1 MKKIMI
7 IIVLFGGILFA
18 EDEDKPVGYV
28 YADMVYFTA
37 SKTGTTQNFN
47 PKGMKWAFG
56 YLLGEYT
63 IPMVEIDISTGLE
76 FDFITNTSA
85 HTKSNVISSS
95 TGINLG
101 EVTAS
106 IDNIY
111 ALYLKTP
118 ISIAGKFDFNTF
130 LGMSSSSLTL
140 KNKDF
145 TISDNQTTSFSYG
158 FGLEYM
164 LPQDISLHVSYMQ
177 YFANLSSIDIGLGV
191 KF

>member
-1 MKKIMI
+1 MST
-7 IIVLFGGILFA
+7 IVLFA
-18 EDEDKPVGYV
+18 DKDQPVGYV
-28 YADMVYFTA
+28 YVDTVMYSA

-63 IPMVEIDISTGLE
+63 IPVVDIDISTGLE
-76 FDFITNTSA
+76 FDFITNTSK
-85 HTKSNVISSS
+85 HTKPNVISTS

-106 IDNIY
+106 IDNVY

-118 ISIAGKFDFNTF
+118 ISIAGKFDFNTYI
-130 LGMSSSSLTL
+130 GMSSSSLTL
-140 KNKDF
+140 VNKDF
-145 TISDNQTTSFSYG
+145 TISDNQTTSLSYG

-164 LPQDISLHVSYMQ
+164 LPLNISIHASYMQ
-177 YFANLSSIDIGLGV
+177 YFSNLSSIDVGLGV

>member
-1 MKKIMI
+1 MKKISI
-7 IIVLFGGILFA
+7 LLLLLSSLVLA
-18 EDEDKPVGYV
+18 EDDKPIGYV
-28 YADMVYFTA
+28 YVDTVMYSST
-37 SKTGTTQNFN
+37 KTGTTQNFN

-63 IPMVEIDISTGLE
+63 IPVVDIDVSTGLE

-85 HTKSNVISSS
+85 HTKENVISSS

-101 EVTAS
+101 KVTAS

-118 ISIAGKFDFNTF
+118 ISIAGKFDFNTYV
-130 LGMSSSSLTL
+130 GMSSSSLTL

-145 TISDNQTTSFSYG
+145 TISDNQTTSLSYG

-164 LPQDISLHVSYMQ
+164 LPQNISVHASYMQ
-177 YFANLSSIDIGLGV
+177 YFSNLSSIDIGLGV

>member
-1 MKKIMI
+1 MKKINI
-7 IIVLFGGILFA
+7 LLLILSSLVLA
-18 EDEDKPVGYV
+18 EDDKPIGYV
-28 YADMVYFTA
+28 YVDTVMYSST
-37 SKTGTTQNFN
+37 KTGTTQNFN

-63 IPMVEIDISTGLE
+63 IPVIDIDISTGLE

-85 HTKSNVISSS
+85 HTKENVISSS

-101 EVTAS
+101 KVTAS

-118 ISIAGKFDFNTF
+118 ISIAGKFDFNTYI
-130 LGMSSSSLTL
+130 GMSSSSLTL

-145 TISDNQTTSFSYG
+145 TISDNQTTSLSYG

-164 LPQDISLHVSYMQ
+164 LPQNISVHASYMQ
-177 YFANLSSIDIGLGV
+177 YFSNLSSIDIGFGV

>member
-1 MKKIMI
+1 MKKVI
-7 IIVLFGGILFA
+7 ILVLSLTVFSLA
-18 EDEDKPVGYV
+18 EEDNPVGYV
-28 YADMVYFTA
+28 YVDTVFY
-37 SKTGTTQNFN
+37 SVGKTGTNQKFS
-47 PKGMKWAFG
+47 PKGMKWSLG
-56 YLLGEYT
+56 YLLGDYT
-63 IPMVEIDISTGLE
+63 IPFVEIDISTGLE
-76 FDFITNTSA
+76 FDFITNTSS

-95 TGINLG
+95 TEINLG

-118 ISIAGKFDFNTF
+118 ISIAGKFDLNTY
-130 LGMSSSSLTL
+130 LGISSSSLTL

-145 TISDNQTTSFSYG
+145 TISDNQTTSISYG

-164 LPQDISLHVSYMQ
+164 LPQNISVHVSYMQ
-177 YFANLSSIDIGLGV
+177 YFANLSSLDIGLGV

>member
-1 MKKIMI
+1 MKKIALSVLI
-7 IIVLFGGILFA
+7 LSSIVFA
-18 EDEDKPVGYV
+18 EDDKPVGYI
-28 YADMVYFTA
+28 YADKVMYSATN
-37 SKTGTTQNFN
+37 TGTTQTFN
-47 PKGMKWAFG
+47 PEGLKVALG
-56 YLLGEYT
+56 YILGDYT
-63 IPMVEIDISTGLE
+63 IPVVEIDISTGLE

-85 HTKSNVISSS
+85 HTKSNVVSSS

-101 EVTAS
+101 DVTAS
-106 IDNIY
+106 IDNVY

-118 ISIAGKFDFNTF
+118 ISVAGKFDFNTY

-145 TISDNQTTSFSYG
+145 TISDNQTIGLSYG

-164 LPQDISLHVSYMQ
+164 LPQNISIHASYMQ
-177 YFANLSSIDIGLGV
+177 YFANLSSIDIGFGV

>member
-1 MKKIMI
+1 MKKIMMA
-7 IIVLFGGILFA
+7 IVLSGLLYA
-18 EDEDKPVGYV
+18 SDDKPVGYIYV
-28 YADMVYFTA
+28 DSVMYSAT
-37 SKTGTTQNFN
+37 KTGTTQNFN

-56 YLLGEYT
+56 YLLGDYT
-63 IPMVEIDISTGLE
+63 IPYVEIDISTGLE
-76 FDFITNTSA
+76 FDFISNTNA
-85 HTKSNVISSS
+85 HTKPNVISSS

-106 IDNIY
+106 IDNVY

-118 ISIAGKFDFNTF
+118 ISIAGKFDFNTY

-140 KNKDF
+140 KNQNF
-145 TISDNQTTSFSYG
+145 TISDNQTTSLSYG

-164 LPQDISLHVSYMQ
+164 LPKNISAHISYMQ
-177 YFANLSSIDIGLGV
+177 YFTNLSSIDIGLGV

>member
-1 MKKIMI
+1 MKKIILISAM
-7 IIVLFGGILFA
+7 LSASLFA
-18 EDEDKPVGYV
+18 GDDEPVGYI
-28 YADMVYFTA
+28 YADTVMYSAT
-37 SKTGTTQNFN
+37 KTGTTQDFN
-47 PKGMKWAFG
+47 PRGMKYAFG
-56 YLLGEYT
+56 YILGEYT
-63 IPMVEIDISTGLE
+63 IPVVEIDISTGLE
-76 FDFITNTSA
+76 FDFITTTKK

-106 IDNIY
+106 IDNVY

-118 ISIAGKFDFNTF
+118 ISIAGKFDFNTY

-145 TISDNQTTSFSYG
+145 IISDNQKTSLSYG

-164 LPQDISLHVSYMQ
+164 LPQNISVHASYMQ
-177 YFANLSSIDIGLGV
+177 YFANLSSIDVGIGV

>member
-1 MKKIMI
+1 MKKTI
-7 IIVLFGGILFA
+7 IISGILSALLFA
-18 EDEDKPVGYV
+18 GDDEPIGYI
-28 YADMVYFTA
+28 YADMVMYSA
-37 SKTGTTQNFN
+37 SKTGTTQDFS
-47 PKGMKWAFG
+47 PRGMKYAFG
-56 YLLGEYT
+56 YILGEYT
-63 IPMVEIDISTGLE
+63 IPFIEIDISPALE
-76 FDFITNTSA
+76 FDFITTTKK

-106 IDNIY
+106 IDNVY

-118 ISIAGKFDFNTF
+118 ISIAGKFDFNTYI
-130 LGMSSSSLTL
+130 GMSSSSLTL

-145 TISDNQTTSFSYG
+145 TVSDNQKTSLSYG

-164 LPQDISLHVSYMQ
+164 LPQNISLHATYMQ
-177 YFANLSSIDIGLGV
+177 YFANLSSIDVGLGI

>member
-1 MKKIMI
+1 MKKLNI
-7 IIVLFGGILFA
+7 LILFLSSLLLG
-18 EDEDKPVGYV
+18 EDEPPIGYV
-28 YADMVYFTA
+28 YADTVFFA
-37 SKTGTTQNFN
+37 VSKTGTNQNFS

-56 YLLGEYT
+56 YLLGDYT
-63 IPMVEIDISTGLE
+63 IPVVEIDISTGLE
-76 FDFITNTSA
+76 FDFITSTGG

-95 TGINLG
+95 TETNLG

-106 IDNIY
+106 IDNLY

-118 ISIAGKFDFNTF
+118 ISVAGKFDFNTY
-130 LGMSSSSLTL
+130 LGISSSSLTL

-145 TISDNQTTSFSYG
+145 TISDNQTTSLSYG

-164 LPQDISLHVSYMQ
+164 LPQNISIHASYMQ
-177 YFANLSSIDIGLGV
+177 YFANLSSLDIGLGV

>member
-1 MKKIMI
+1 MKKISI
-7 IIVLFGGILFA
+7 LLLILSSFVLA
-18 EDEDKPVGYV
+18 EDDEPVGYIYV
-28 YADMVYFTA
+28 DTVMYSATQ
-37 SKTGTTQNFN
+37 TGTTQNFN
-47 PKGMKWAFG
+47 PQGMKWAFG

-63 IPMVEIDISTGLE
+63 IPVVDIDISTGLE

-85 HTKSNVISSS
+85 HTKENVISSS

-101 EVTAS
+101 KVTAS

-118 ISIAGKFDFNTF
+118 ISVAGKFDFNTY
-130 LGMSSSSLTL
+130 LGMSTSSLTL

-145 TISDNQTTSFSYG
+145 TISDNQTTSLSYG

-164 LPQDISLHVSYMQ
+164 LPQNISVHASYMQ
-177 YFANLSSIDIGLGV
+177 YFSNLSSIDIGLGV

>member
-1 MKKIMI
+1 MKKI
-7 IIVLFGGILFA
+7 IVTVLVSSLGLFA
-18 EDEDKPVGYV
+18 DDDKPVGYI
-28 YADMVYFTA
+28 YADTVMYNATN
-37 SKTGTTQNFN
+37 TGTTQNFS
-47 PKGMKWAFG
+47 PKGLKLAVG

-63 IPMVEIDISTGLE
+63 IPVIDIDISTGLE
-76 FDFITNTSA
+76 FDFITSTLA

-101 EVTAS
+101 DVTANM
-106 IDNIY
+106 DNVY

-118 ISIAGKFDFNTF
+118 ISIAGKFDFNTYI
-130 LGMSSSSLTL
+130 GMSTSSLTL

-145 TISDNQTTSFSYG
+145 TISDNQTTSLSYG

-164 LPQDISLHVSYMQ
+164 LPQNISVHASYMQ
-177 YFANLSSIDIGLGV
+177 YFANLSSIDVGFGV

>member
-1 MKKIMI
+1 MKKIGLLI
-7 IIVLFGGILFA
+7 LLASSFLFS
-18 EDEDKPVGYV
+18 EEDKPVGYV
-28 YADMVYFTA
+28 YVDTVFYTS
-37 SKTGTTQNFN
+37 SKTGTTQNFS

-56 YLLGEYT
+56 YLLGDYT
-63 IPMVEIDISTGLE
+63 IPFVEIDISTGLE

-101 EVTAS
+101 DVTAS
-106 IDNIY
+106 IDNVY

-118 ISIAGKFDFNTF
+118 ISVAGKFDFNTY

-140 KNKDF
+140 KNKNF
-145 TISDNQTTSFSYG
+145 TISDNQTTSLSYG

-164 LPQDISLHVSYMQ
+164 LPQNISIHTSYMQ
-177 YFANLSSIDIGLGV
+177 YFSNLSSIDIGLGV

>member
-1 MKKIMI
+1 MKKIAL
-7 IIVLFGGILFA
+7 IVLILSSIVFA
-18 EDEDKPVGYV
+18 EDDKPVGYI
-28 YADMVYFTA
+28 YADKVMYLA

-47 PKGMKWAFG
+47 PEGLKVAFG
-56 YLLGEYT
+56 YILGDYT
-63 IPMVEIDISTGLE
+63 IPVVEIDISTGLE

-85 HTKSNVISSS
+85 HTKPNVISSS

-101 EVTAS
+101 DVTAS
-106 IDNIY
+106 IDNVY

-118 ISIAGKFDFNTF
+118 ISVAGKFDFNTY
-130 LGMSSSSLTL
+130 LGMSKSSLTL

-145 TISDNQTTSFSYG
+145 IISDNQTTSLSYG

-164 LPQDISLHVSYMQ
+164 LPQNISIHASYMQ
-177 YFANLSSIDIGLGV
+177 YFANLSSIDFGFGV